1 MRADPNYVTSLS
13 QALSSST
20 KASNDLASQLSS
32 GLRVGS
38 LSDDP
43 GAAAQSLQLGSQI
56 ARVDTYIQTAAN
68 QSSMLQVTDS
78 TLGEVVSQL
87 TSAISLAVQA
97 TNGTLNSSNLQATAQ
112 QLTGIRD
119 QVLAL
124 ANSSYQG
131 RFLFA
136 GSQGS
141 IKPFA
146 LDTATTPATVTYSG
160 DATSQSIETPGRQ
173 QIQVNLPGSSIFGS
187 GSSGPIAVLNQLI
200 ADVTSG
206 APASNLSADSAA
218 LTASLGQVSTQRS
231 LLNASLTTLQST
243 SSYAQTQEAQLKAQQ
258 SSLVAADPAAVATE
272 LKSNQVQYQALLS
285 VVTALQKI
293 NLFDYMH

>member
-146 LDTATTPATVTYSG
+146 LETATTPATVTYSG
-160 DATSQSIETPGRQ
+160 DATSQSIETPGGQ

-231 LLNASLTTLQST
+231 LLNASLATLQST

>member
-1 MRADPNYVTSLS
+1 VRADPSYVTSLS

-43 GAAAQSLQLGSQI
+43 GAAVQSLQLGSQI
-56 ARVDTYIQTAAN
+56 ARVDTYIQTAAS

-87 TSAISLAVQA
+87 TSAISLALQA
-97 TNGTLNSSNLQATAQ
+97 TNGTLNGSNLQATAQ

-124 ANSSYQG
+124 ANTSNQG

-141 IKPFA
+141 TKPFA
-146 LDTATTPATVTYSG
+146 LDITTTPATVTYSG
-160 DATSQSIETPGRQ
+160 DAASQSIQTPGGQ

-187 GSSGPIAVLNQLI
+187 GSSGPLAALNQLI
-200 ADVTSG
+200 ADVTTG
-206 APASNLSADSAA
+206 APSSNLAADSAA
-218 LTASLGQVSTQRS
+218 LTSALGQVSTQRS
-231 LLNASLTTLQST
+231 LLNTSLSTLQST
-243 SSYAQTQEAQLKAQQ
+243 SGYAQTQEAQLKAQQ
-258 SSLVAADPAAVATE
+258 SALVAADPATVATQ

-293 NLFDYMH
+293 NLFDYLH

>member
-1 MRADPNYVTSLS
+1 VRTDPNYVTSLS

-173 QIQVNLPGSSIFGS
+173 QIQLNLPGSSIFGS

-231 LLNASLTTLQST
+231 LLNASLATLQST

>member
-1 MRADPNYVTSLS
+1 LRADPTYVYSLT

-56 ARVDTYIQTAAN
+56 ARVDTYIQTAAS

-119 QVLAL
+119 QILAL
-124 ANSSYQG
+124 ANTSYQG

-141 IKPFA
+141 MKPFA
-146 LDTATTPATVTYSG
+146 LDTTTSPATVTYSG
-160 DATSQSIETPGRQ
+160 DAASQSIETPGGQ

-187 GSSGPIAVLNQLI
+187 GSSGPLAVLNQLI
-200 ADVTSG
+200 ADVTTG
-206 APASNLSADSAA
+206 APSSSLAADSAA
-218 LTASLGQVSTQRS
+218 LTTALGLVSTQRS
-231 LLNASLTTLQST
+231 LLNTSLGTLQST
-243 SSYAQTQEAQLKAQQ
+243 SGYAQTQEAQLKAQQ
-258 SSLVAADPAAVATE
+258 SALVAADPATVATQ

-293 NLFDYMH
+293 NLFDYLH